1 MMLNFMSESRQ
12 VNVSK
17 TGVSKL
23 AIIALAIVFAAGL
36 FLVKLYKIRKTLEEL
51 SQKSGRGTEL
61 ITVYIPKGKQLHEII
76 SALQQEQGTAD
87 NIKSDLTRTHVVD
100 SLGKVVQRL
109 KLYKKTPER
118 GLVMFC
124 GALPPEGGGPLGS
137 EVVKVWEIDP
147 PKDLKQYLYRCDDH
161 FHVDILKDMLK
172 DDNLIGFLAI
182 DAKDAGWG
190 LLYGDKI
197 EVLSQTGSG
206 VAGKHRQGGQSAKR
220 FQKLRE
226 MELSYFYNRVA
237 ETTRE
242 YFIDIYPIKGLII
255 SGPGPTKEDFIN
267 GNYLE
272 YRLQDMIINTIDASY
287 AGAEG
292 IREAFAKSSDIL
304 GDFRMVEEKKLVED
318 LFREINSHSGKGSYG
333 LQEIIVYLKNNVVKT
348 LIINDNTNLH
358 RVEGKCKRCQHIQE
372 DIIERPQVIPK
383 KTEYTNNPCPSCKAM
398 EVEAKEQDIVDYL
411 ELLAAK
417 VGSQLEV
424 ISGSAEHGI
433 MLASLGKA
441 GAILRY
447 NPGHAK

>member
-1 MMLNFMSESRQ
+1 MEKINIEKVDS
-12 VNVSK
+12 
-17 TGVSKL
+17 
-23 AIIALAIVFAAGL
+23 
-36 FLVKLYKIRKTLEEL
+36 VKLYKIRKMLEEL

-61 ITVYIPKGKQLHEII
+61 ISVYIPKGKQLHEII
-76 SALQQEQGTAD
+76 GTLQQEQGTAD
-87 NIKSDLTRTHVVD
+87 NIKSDLTRSHVVD
-100 SLGKVVQRL
+100 SLGKVIQRL
-109 KLYKKTPER
+109 KLLKKTPER

-190 LLYGDKI
+190 LLHGDKI

-237 ETTRE
+237 GTTRE
-242 YFIDIYPIKGLII
+242 YFIDIYPVKGLII

-272 YRLQDMIINTIDASY
+272 YRLQNMIINTIDAGYS
-287 AGAEG
+287 GAEG
-292 IREAFAKSSDIL
+292 IREAFAKSGELLS
-304 GDFRMVEEKKLVED
+304 DFRMVEEKKLIED
-318 LFREINSHSGKGSYG
+318 LFREINSHSGLGVYG
-333 LQEIIVYLKNNVVKT
+333 LQDVIELLKNNVVKI
-348 LIINDNTNLH
+348 LIITDDTNLN
-358 RVEGKCKRCQHIQE
+358 RVEGICRRCQHLQE
-372 DIIERPQVIPK
+372 VIVERRDVIPK
-383 KTEYTNNPCPSCKAM
+383 KTEYASKPCPGCNAM
-398 EVEAKEQDIVDYL
+398 EVEPNEQDIVDYL

-417 VGSQLEV
+417 TGSRLEV
-424 ISGSAEHGI
+424 VSGSAEHGT
-433 MLASLGKA
+433 MLSSLGKV

-447 NPGHAK
+447 NPGHTKEAKT

>member
-1 MMLNFMSESRQ
+1 MKKINIEKQDS
-12 VNVSK
+12 
-17 TGVSKL
+17 
-23 AIIALAIVFAAGL
+23 
-36 FLVKLYKIRKTLEEL
+36 VKIYKIRKMLEEL

-76 SALQQEQGTAD
+76 STLQQEQGTAD

-109 KLYKKTPER
+109 KLYKKTPEK

-124 GALPPEGGGPLGS
+124 GALPPEEGGPLGS
-137 EVVKVWEIDP
+137 EVVKVWEVEP

-190 LLYGDKI
+190 LLYGEKI

-237 ETTRE
+237 TTTRE

-267 GNYLE
+267 GNCLE

-292 IREAFAKSSDIL
+292 IREAFAKSSEIL
-304 GDFRMVEEKKLVED
+304 GDFRMVEEKKLIED

-333 LQEIIVYLKNNVVKT
+333 LQEIIEYLKNNVVKT
-348 LIINDNTNLH
+348 LIINDDTNLH

-372 DIIERPQVIPK
+372 EIVERSQVIPK
-383 KTEYTNNPCPSCKAM
+383 KTEYTSNPCPGCKAM
-398 EVEAKEQDIVDYL
+398 EVNVNEQDIVDYL

-417 VGSQLEV
+417 TGTQLEV
-424 ISGSAEHGI
+424 ISGSAEHGN

>member
-1 MMLNFMSESRQ
+1 MEKI
-12 VNVSK
+12 NVEKIDS
-17 TGVSKL
+17 
-23 AIIALAIVFAAGL
+23 
-36 FLVKLYKIRKTLEEL
+36 VKLYKIRKMLEEL

-61 ITVYIPKGKQLHEII
+61 ISVYIPKGKQLHEII
-76 SALQQEQGTAD
+76 STLQQEQGTAD
-87 NIKSDLTRTHVVD
+87 NIKSDLTRSHVVD

-109 KLYKKTPER
+109 KLLKKTPDR

-190 LLYGDKI
+190 LLHGDKI

-237 ETTRE
+237 GTTRE
-242 YFIDIYPIKGLII
+242 YFIDIYPVKGLII

-272 YRLQDMIINTIDASY
+272 YRLQNMIINTIDAGYS
-287 AGAEG
+287 GAEG
-292 IREAFAKSSDIL
+292 IREAFSKSADLLS
-304 GDFRMVEEKKLVED
+304 DFRMMEEKKLIED
-318 LFREINSHSGKGSYG
+318 LFRDINSHSGLGVYG
-333 LQEIIVYLKNNVVKT
+333 LK
-348 LIINDNTNLH
+348 D
-358 RVEGKCKRCQHIQE
+358 
-372 DIIERPQVIPK
+372 VI
-383 KTEYTNNPCPSCKAM
+383 
-398 EVEAKEQDIVDYL
+398 
-411 ELLAAK
+411 
-417 VGSQLEV
+417 
-424 ISGSAEHGI
+424 
-433 MLASLGKA
+433 
-441 GAILRY
+441 
-447 NPGHAK
+447 

>member
-1 MMLNFMSESRQ
+1 MGKIKIEKQDS
-12 VNVSK
+12 
-17 TGVSKL
+17 
-23 AIIALAIVFAAGL
+23 
-36 FLVKLYKIRKTLEEL
+36 VKLYKIRKTLDEL

-76 SALQQEQGTAD
+76 NALQQEQGTAD

-100 SLGKVVQRL
+100 SLGKVIQRL

-137 EVVKVWEIDP
+137 EVVQVWEIDP
-147 PKDLKQYLYRCDDH
+147 PKDLNQYLYRCDDH

-190 LLYGDKI
+190 LLHGDKI

-226 MELSYFYNRVA
+226 MELTYYFNRVA

-242 YFIDIYPIKGLII
+242 YFIDIYPIKGLVI

-272 YRLQDMIINTIDASY
+272 YRLQDMIISTIDSSY
-287 AGAEG
+287 SGAEG
-292 IREAFAKSSDIL
+292 IREAFSKSADIL
-304 GDFRMVEEKKLVED
+304 SDFRMVEEKKLVED
-318 LFREINSHSGKGSYG
+318 LFREINSHSGLGAYG
-333 LQEIIVYLKNNVVKT
+333 LKEIIEYLKNNVVKT
-348 LIINDNTNLH
+348 LIITDDTNLH

-372 DIIERPQVIPK
+372 EILEQPQVIPK
-383 KTEYTNNPCPSCKAM
+383 KSEYTNNPCPSCKAM
-398 EVEAKEQDIVDYL
+398 EVEVTEQDIVDYL

-417 VGSQLEV
+417 TGTQLEV
-424 ISGSAEHGI
+424 ISGKAEHGN

-447 NPGHAK
+447 NPGHSK

>member
-1 MMLNFMSESRQ
+1 MGKINIEKQDS
-12 VNVSK
+12 
-17 TGVSKL
+17 
-23 AIIALAIVFAAGL
+23 
-36 FLVKLYKIRKTLEEL
+36 VKLYKIRKTLDEL
-51 SQKSGRGTEL
+51 SKKSGRGTEL

-76 SALQQEQGTAD
+76 NALQQEQGTAD

-190 LLYGDKI
+190 LLHGDKI

-226 MELSYFYNRVA
+226 MELTYYFNRVA

-242 YFIDIYPIKGLII
+242 YFIDIYPIKGLVI

-272 YRLQDMIINTIDASY
+272 YRLQNMIVSTIDSSY
-287 AGAEG
+287 SGAEG
-292 IREAFAKSSDIL
+292 IREAFSKASDIL
-304 GDFRMVEEKKLVED
+304 SNFRMVEEKKLVED
-318 LFREINSHSGKGSYG
+318 LFREINSHSGLGAYG
-333 LQEIIVYLKNNVVKT
+333 LKEIIDYLKNNVVKT
-348 LIINDNTNLH
+348 LIITDDTNMY
-358 RVEGKCKRCQHIQE
+358 RVEGKCKRCQNIQE
-372 DIIERPQVIPK
+372 EILELPQVIPK
-383 KTEYTNNPCPSCKAM
+383 KTEYANNPCPKCNAM
-398 EVEAKEQDIVDYL
+398 EVEANEQDIVDYL

-417 VGSQLEV
+417 TGSTLEV
-424 ISGSAEHGI
+424 ISGKAEHGN

-447 NPGHAK
+447 NPGHVK

>member
-1 MMLNFMSESRQ
+1 M
-12 VNVSK
+12 K
-17 TGVSKL
+17 K
-23 AIIALAIVFAAGL
+23 IIIEKQDS
-36 FLVKLYKIRKTLEEL
+36 VKLYKIRKTLEEL

-76 SALQQEQGTAD
+76 STLQQEQGTAD

-109 KLYKKTPER
+109 KLYKKTPEK
-118 GLVMFC
+118 GLVIFC

-137 EVVKVWEIDP
+137 EVVKIWEIDP

-242 YFIDIYPIKGLII
+242 FFIDIYPIKGLII

-292 IREAFAKSSDIL
+292 IREAFAKSSEIL

-333 LQEIIVYLKNNVVKT
+333 LQEIIEYLKNNVVKT
-348 LIINDNTNLH
+348 LIITDDTNLH
-358 RVEGKCKRCQHIQE
+358 RVEAKCKRCQHIQE
-372 DIIERPQVIPK
+372 EIVERPQVIPK

-398 EVEAKEQDIVDYL
+398 EVNVNEQDIVDYL

-417 VGSQLEV
+417 TGTQLEV
-424 ISGSAEHGI
+424 ISGSAEHGN

>member
-1 MMLNFMSESRQ
+1 MSKINIEKQDS
-12 VNVSK
+12 
-17 TGVSKL
+17 
-23 AIIALAIVFAAGL
+23 
-36 FLVKLYKIRKTLEEL
+36 VKLYKIRKILEEL

-61 ITVYIPKGKQLHEII
+61 ISVYIPKGKQLHEII
-76 SALQQEQGTAD
+76 GTLQQEQGTAD

-109 KLYKKTPER
+109 RLYKKTPER

-147 PKDLKQYLYRCDDH
+147 PKDLNQYLYRCDDH

-172 DDNLIGFLAI
+172 DENLIGFLAI

-190 LLYGDKI
+190 LLHGDKI

-226 MELSYFYNRVA
+226 MELSYYYNRVA

-267 GNYLE
+267 GGYLE
-272 YRLQDMIINTIDASY
+272 YRLQNMIISTIDSSY
-287 AGAEG
+287 SGAEG
-292 IREAFAKSSDIL
+292 IREAFSKSSDIL
-304 GDFRMVEEKKLVED
+304 SNFRMVEEKKLIED
-318 LFREINSHSGKGSYG
+318 LFREINNRSGLGTYG
-333 LQEIIVYLKNNVVKT
+333 LSEVIELLKNNVVKT
-348 LIINDNTNLH
+348 LIITDDTNMN
-358 RVEGKCKRCQHIQE
+358 RVEGKCRRCQTIQE
-372 DIIERPQVIPK
+372 EIVERPKVIPK
-383 KTEYTNNPCPSCKAM
+383 KTEYANNPCPSCNSM
-398 EVEAKEQDIVDYL
+398 EVEANEQDIVDYL
-411 ELLAAK
+411 ELLASK
-417 VGSQLEV
+417 TGTQLEV
-424 ISGSAEHGI
+424 ISGSAEHGV
-433 MLASLGKA
+433 MLSSLGKV

-447 NPGHAK
+447 NPGHSK